1 MQTTG
6 SVGGG
11 RDHTPTFRKD
21 AQSTPSAFLI
31 PSSIP
36 VHTPIKAQKL

>member
-11 RDHTPTFRKD
+11 RDHAPTFRKD
-21 AQSTPSAFLI
+21 AQSAPSAFLI
-31 PSSIP
+31 PFSIP
-36 VHTPIKAQKL
+36 AHAPIKAQKL

>member
-11 RDHTPTFRKD
+11 HDHAHTFSKD
-21 AQSTPSAFLI
+21 AQSAPSAFLI

-36 VHTPIKAQKL
+36 AHAPIKAQKL

>member
-11 RDHTPTFRKD
+11 RDHTPTFSKD
-21 AQSTPSAFLI
+21 AQSAHSAFLI

-36 VHTPIKAQKL
+36 AHAPIKAQKL